1 MSNQTTIEITTP
13 RCMFCGDNSVMT
25 VDAQRYIDYKEN
37 GLLIQEAF
45 PSPEFD
51 AATREVIKTG
61 THGKCWNEMF
71 GTPDTL

>member
-1 MSNQTTIEITTP
+1 MV
-13 RCMFCGDNSVMT
+13 CGDNSVMT
-25 VDAQRYIDYKEN
+25 VDSASYLSWKD
-37 GLLIQEAF
+37 GALIQDAF
-45 PSPEFD
+45 PEMD